1 MCKVASGID
10 SQVLGEQEIFGQ
22 FKTALRNAKEYKI
35 IGNKLSYFA
44 DKVIEIA
51 KKARTDTE
59 IGLNSLS
66 VSGLAM
72 KLIKN
77 IFEAPENQNILV
89 IGAGSLSKSVIENL
103 YDKGIRNIK
112 LVNRTVKKINLGKNF
127 EILSSSLDS
136 LHDQLELADI
146 VISSSI
152 TEVPL
157 IGKGAIE
164 NALKFRKN
172 KPILLI
178 DLGVPR
184 NIEDE
189 IRGIEQAYLYSIDD
203 IEKITQEN
211 FGQRSIEA
219 EKAMNIIALES
230 KSKLEAFSEKSSKD
244 LASLQL
250 DQFLNSLSSHEIQQF
265 KTNGNY
271 SNLVD
276 SIKSMNIANKNLND
290 FQDLKNLDDHVI
302 KSMIKGFLVMHDSML
317 KKLEQLQNRI
327 NEIQDLLLDSKT
339 IEDIDKYTLLNKEFS
354 ELKPIVEKFD
364 EYNNVLKS
372 IKDANEII
380 ESGDDDLKVLAEDDL
395 KSYQDIPEK
404 LEQELKFMLLPKD
417 SADDGS
423 AYLEIRSGA
432 GGDEASI
439 FAGDLFR
446 MYSRL
451 SERQGWDLEVI
462 DIKPSEQGGL
472 KEVVAKLNGK
482 SVFKVLKF
490 ESGVHRVQ
498 RVPETES
505 QGRVHT
511 STCTVAVL
519 PEVEEVQDINIDKN
533 DLRVDTFRA
542 SGAGGQHVNKTDSAV
557 RLTHIPTG
565 LVVECQDGRSQH
577 KNKEKALSL
586 LAAKLKQQEIDNQQE
601 SIASERKILV
611 GTGDRSEKIRT
622 YNFPQGRMTDHR
634 IKLTQHNLDQIMDG
648 DIKEICD
655 ALLAEN
661 QLAMLSQLESE

>member
-1 MCKVASGID
+1 
-10 SQVLGEQEIFGQ
+10 
-22 FKTALRNAKEYKI
+22 
-35 IGNKLSYFA
+35 
-44 DKVIEIA
+44 
-51 KKARTDTE
+51 
-59 IGLNSLS
+59 
-66 VSGLAM
+66 
-72 KLIKN
+72 
-77 IFEAPENQNILV
+77 
-89 IGAGSLSKSVIENL
+89 
-103 YDKGIRNIK
+103 
-112 LVNRTVKKINLGKNF
+112 
-127 EILSSSLDS
+127 
-136 LHDQLELADI
+136 
-146 VISSSI
+146 
-152 TEVPL
+152 
-157 IGKGAIE
+157 
-164 NALKFRKN
+164 
-172 KPILLI
+172 
-178 DLGVPR
+178 
-184 NIEDE
+184 
-189 IRGIEQAYLYSIDD
+189 
-203 IEKITQEN
+203 
-211 FGQRSIEA
+211 
-219 EKAMNIIALES
+219 
-230 KSKLEAFSEKSSKD
+230 
-244 LASLQL
+244 
-250 DQFLNSLSSHEIQQF
+250 
-265 KTNGNY
+265 
-271 SNLVD
+271 
-276 SIKSMNIANKNLND
+276 
-290 FQDLKNLDDHVI
+290 
-302 KSMIKGFLVMHDSML
+302 MHDSML
-317 KKLEQLQNRI
+317 KKLDQLQNRI
-327 NEIQDLLLDSKT
+327 NEIQDLLLDPKT
-339 IEDIDKYTLLNKEFS
+339 IEDIDEYTILNKEFS
-354 ELKPIVEKFD
+354 ELKPIVEKFG
-364 EYNNVLKS
+364 EYNSVLKS

-380 ESGDDDLKVLAEDDL
+380 ELGDEELKGLAEDDL
-395 KSYQDIPEK
+395 KSYLDIPEK

-417 SADDGS
+417 SSDDGS

-446 MYSRL
+446 MYTRL
-451 SERQGWDLEVI
+451 SERQGWNLEVI
-462 DIKPSEQGGL
+462 DIKPSEHGGL

-519 PEVEEVQDINIDKN
+519 PEVAEVQDINIDKN

>member
-1 MCKVASGID
+1 
-10 SQVLGEQEIFGQ
+10 
-22 FKTALRNAKEYKI
+22 
-35 IGNKLSYFA
+35 
-44 DKVIEIA
+44 
-51 KKARTDTE
+51 
-59 IGLNSLS
+59 
-66 VSGLAM
+66 
-72 KLIKN
+72 
-77 IFEAPENQNILV
+77 
-89 IGAGSLSKSVIENL
+89 
-103 YDKGIRNIK
+103 
-112 LVNRTVKKINLGKNF
+112 
-127 EILSSSLDS
+127 
-136 LHDQLELADI
+136 
-146 VISSSI
+146 
-152 TEVPL
+152 
-157 IGKGAIE
+157 
-164 NALKFRKN
+164 
-172 KPILLI
+172 
-178 DLGVPR
+178 
-184 NIEDE
+184 
-189 IRGIEQAYLYSIDD
+189 
-203 IEKITQEN
+203 
-211 FGQRSIEA
+211 
-219 EKAMNIIALES
+219 
-230 KSKLEAFSEKSSKD
+230 
-244 LASLQL
+244 
-250 DQFLNSLSSHEIQQF
+250 
-265 KTNGNY
+265 
-271 SNLVD
+271 
-276 SIKSMNIANKNLND
+276 
-290 FQDLKNLDDHVI
+290 
-302 KSMIKGFLVMHDSML
+302 ML
-317 KKLEQLQNRI
+317 KKLDQLQNRI
-327 NEIQDLLLDSKT
+327 NEIQDLLLDPKT
-339 IEDIDKYTLLNKEFS
+339 IEDIDEYTLLNKEFS
-354 ELKPIVEKFD
+354 ELKPIVEKFV
-364 EYNNVLKS
+364 EYNSVLRS

-380 ESGDDDLKVLAEDDL
+380 ELGDEELKGLAEDDL
-395 KSYQDIPEK
+395 KSYLDIPEK

-417 SADDGS
+417 SSDDGS

-446 MYSRL
+446 MYTRL
-451 SERQGWDLEVI
+451 SERQGWNLEVI

-519 PEVEEVQDINIDKN
+519 PEVAEVQDINIDKN

>member
-1 MCKVASGID
+1 
-10 SQVLGEQEIFGQ
+10 
-22 FKTALRNAKEYKI
+22 
-35 IGNKLSYFA
+35 
-44 DKVIEIA
+44 
-51 KKARTDTE
+51 
-59 IGLNSLS
+59 
-66 VSGLAM
+66 
-72 KLIKN
+72 
-77 IFEAPENQNILV
+77 
-89 IGAGSLSKSVIENL
+89 
-103 YDKGIRNIK
+103 
-112 LVNRTVKKINLGKNF
+112 
-127 EILSSSLDS
+127 
-136 LHDQLELADI
+136 
-146 VISSSI
+146 
-152 TEVPL
+152 
-157 IGKGAIE
+157 
-164 NALKFRKN
+164 
-172 KPILLI
+172 
-178 DLGVPR
+178 
-184 NIEDE
+184 
-189 IRGIEQAYLYSIDD
+189 
-203 IEKITQEN
+203 
-211 FGQRSIEA
+211 
-219 EKAMNIIALES
+219 
-230 KSKLEAFSEKSSKD
+230 
-244 LASLQL
+244 
-250 DQFLNSLSSHEIQQF
+250 
-265 KTNGNY
+265 
-271 SNLVD
+271 
-276 SIKSMNIANKNLND
+276 
-290 FQDLKNLDDHVI
+290 
-302 KSMIKGFLVMHDSML
+302 MHDSML
-317 KKLEQLQNRI
+317 KKLDQLQNRI
-327 NEIQDLLLDSKT
+327 NEIQDLLLDPKT
-339 IEDIDKYTLLNKEFS
+339 IEDIDEYTLLNKEFS
-354 ELKPIVEKFD
+354 ELKPIVEKFG
-364 EYNNVLKS
+364 EYISVLKS

-380 ESGDDDLKVLAEDDL
+380 ELGDEELKGLAEDDL
-395 KSYQDIPEK
+395 KSYIDIPEK

-417 SADDGS
+417 SSDDGS

-446 MYSRL
+446 MYTRL
-451 SERQGWDLEVI
+451 SERQGWNMEVI

-519 PEVEEVQDINIDKN
+519 PEVAEVQDINIDKN

>member
-1 MCKVASGID
+1 
-10 SQVLGEQEIFGQ
+10 
-22 FKTALRNAKEYKI
+22 
-35 IGNKLSYFA
+35 
-44 DKVIEIA
+44 
-51 KKARTDTE
+51 
-59 IGLNSLS
+59 
-66 VSGLAM
+66 
-72 KLIKN
+72 
-77 IFEAPENQNILV
+77 
-89 IGAGSLSKSVIENL
+89 
-103 YDKGIRNIK
+103 
-112 LVNRTVKKINLGKNF
+112 
-127 EILSSSLDS
+127 
-136 LHDQLELADI
+136 
-146 VISSSI
+146 
-152 TEVPL
+152 
-157 IGKGAIE
+157 
-164 NALKFRKN
+164 
-172 KPILLI
+172 
-178 DLGVPR
+178 
-184 NIEDE
+184 
-189 IRGIEQAYLYSIDD
+189 
-203 IEKITQEN
+203 
-211 FGQRSIEA
+211 
-219 EKAMNIIALES
+219 
-230 KSKLEAFSEKSSKD
+230 
-244 LASLQL
+244 
-250 DQFLNSLSSHEIQQF
+250 
-265 KTNGNY
+265 
-271 SNLVD
+271 
-276 SIKSMNIANKNLND
+276 
-290 FQDLKNLDDHVI
+290 
-302 KSMIKGFLVMHDSML
+302 MHDSML
-317 KKLEQLQNRI
+317 KKLDQLQNRI
-327 NEIQDLLLDSKT
+327 NEIQDLLLDPKT
-339 IEDIDKYTLLNKEFS
+339 IEDIDEYTLLNKEFS
-354 ELKPIVEKFD
+354 ELKPIVEKFG
-364 EYNNVLKS
+364 EYNSVLKT

-380 ESGDDDLKVLAEDDL
+380 ELGDEELKGLAEDDL
-395 KSYQDIPEK
+395 KSYLDIPEK

-417 SADDGS
+417 SSDDGS

-446 MYSRL
+446 MYTRL
-451 SERQGWDLEVI
+451 SERQGWNIEVI

-519 PEVEEVQDINIDKN
+519 PEVGEVQDIDIDKN

>member
-1 MCKVASGID
+1 
-10 SQVLGEQEIFGQ
+10 
-22 FKTALRNAKEYKI
+22 
-35 IGNKLSYFA
+35 
-44 DKVIEIA
+44 
-51 KKARTDTE
+51 
-59 IGLNSLS
+59 
-66 VSGLAM
+66 
-72 KLIKN
+72 
-77 IFEAPENQNILV
+77 
-89 IGAGSLSKSVIENL
+89 
-103 YDKGIRNIK
+103 
-112 LVNRTVKKINLGKNF
+112 
-127 EILSSSLDS
+127 
-136 LHDQLELADI
+136 
-146 VISSSI
+146 
-152 TEVPL
+152 
-157 IGKGAIE
+157 
-164 NALKFRKN
+164 
-172 KPILLI
+172 
-178 DLGVPR
+178 
-184 NIEDE
+184 
-189 IRGIEQAYLYSIDD
+189 
-203 IEKITQEN
+203 
-211 FGQRSIEA
+211 
-219 EKAMNIIALES
+219 
-230 KSKLEAFSEKSSKD
+230 
-244 LASLQL
+244 
-250 DQFLNSLSSHEIQQF
+250 
-265 KTNGNY
+265 
-271 SNLVD
+271 
-276 SIKSMNIANKNLND
+276 
-290 FQDLKNLDDHVI
+290 
-302 KSMIKGFLVMHDSML
+302 ML
-317 KKLEQLQNRI
+317 KKLDQLQNRI
-327 NEIQDLLLDSKT
+327 SEIETLLVDSETVKD
-339 IEDIDKYTLLNKEFS
+339 IEKYTLLNKEFA
-354 ELKPIVEKFD
+354 ELKPIVDKFN
-364 EYNNVLKS
+364 EYNQV
-372 IKDANEII
+372 IKIIEDANEILGT
-380 ESGDDDLKVLAEDDL
+380 EDEDLKALAQEEIKNAED
-395 KSYQDIPEK
+395 KPEK
-404 LEQELKFMLLPKD
+404 LEKELKLMLLPKD

-423 AYLEIRSGA
+423 AYLEIRAGA

-446 MYSRL
+446 MYTRL
-451 SERQGWDLEVI
+451 SERQGWNLEVI
-462 DIKPSEQGGL
+462 DIKQSEQGGL

-648 DIKEICD
+648 DIKTICD